1 MTKDNLGFQLP
12 NLDEIIEP
20 NPLTITPETLVIDA
34 IARMNQPRKSDVSQD
49 FKEAHSVS
57 RSSYLLVLEQSRL
70 AGVLTERDIVKLSA
84 TAIDLRQVTV
94 GEVMTRNVITLKQSD
109 FKSIYH
115 VMSILRRH
123 QIRHLPVIDEGEQL
137 LGMISSEG
145 ICRALNPS
153 NLLKMRSVMD
163 VMNRQVLQAS
173 PDSSVLSLSQLM
185 AQHRQ
190 SCVVI
195 VEKLSPS
202 VESSTH
208 SDNSEQDEQ
217 YLASKIPIG
226 IVTER
231 DIVQFQILGLDLAKT
246 PAQTIMSTPLVCMK
260 PTDSLLS
267 VQQQMKKLR
276 VRRLVIAGESGE
288 LQGIIGFQDMLKVF
302 DTTELYGVIST
313 LKQELNQQTKHL
325 TQEIQQRKTSETML
339 HKNQQLL
346 KLFVRYAP
354 VAIAML
360 DCEMRY
366 LLVSDR
372 WITDY
377 RLEGRDIIGRTHYEV
392 FPEIPQ
398 RWRQDHQDCLT
409 GKVTFLS
416 SEEDSFVRLDG
427 SVDWLRWELRP
438 WHDIDGNVGGL
449 LMFSEVI
456 TERKLLE
463 QKLFAEK
470 ELAQVTLKSI
480 GDAVITTDASGKV
493 QYVNPVAERLTG
505 WSTAEA
511 TGRPSV
517 EILQTIDRFTRKPIA
532 NPVDLVLQKNRIYE
546 FDSDTLLISRDG
558 SEYAVENSAAPIH
571 DSQGKLIGVVIVFHD
586 VTQSRNLA
594 QELSWQATHDSLTG
608 LYNRRKFEEEVNL
621 AITDSQNNNTCH
633 ALCYL
638 DLDRFKIVNDT
649 CGHVAGDELL
659 KQITKLLKQRIRG
672 SDVFA
677 RLGGD
682 EFGLLLNQ
690 CSTEIAHQIAN
701 QLRQLVQNFCFTW
714 EDKIFRIGVSIGLVT
729 IDSTTANLTN
739 VLSTADAACYAA
751 KEKGRNYVHLYHE
764 KDTAVAQQ
772 RGERQ
777 WIEKLNRAL
786 EENLFC
792 LYAQKIIS
800 IEEHRTQNHYE
811 ILLRL
816 IDEPNRKSEK
826 PPKIIAPGAFLPA
839 AERYDLMPA
848 IDRWVVTT
856 FLASYEV
863 YCQLR
868 REQNKKPSTNLY
880 TINLSGASINNRE
893 FGTFLQE
900 QFACYAIPPETICFE
915 ITETVA
921 ISNLD
926 NAVNLIKQLK
936 KLGCSIALDDFG
948 SGMSSLTYLK
958 NLPVDYLKIDGS
970 FVKNIARDRIDYAT
984 VECFNHISQIM
995 NIKTIAE
1002 FVEDDVI
1009 LRNLK
1014 KIGVNYAQ
1022 GYGIE
1027 RPQPLSF
1034 N

>member
-20 NPLTITPETLVIDA
+20 NPLTLAPETLVIDA

-372 WITDY
+372 WISDY

-621 AITDSQNNNTCH
+621 AITDSQNNHTCH

-1014 KIGVNYAQ
+1014 QIGVNYAQ